1 MADKVT
7 YLVTENKTLKE
18 VERETKLGLEL
29 TTNA

>member
-7 YLVTENKTLKE
+7 YLVAENKTLKE